1 MDLISLKSSKN
12 NIPLS
17 NYSSVLSTNATIHL
31 IQHGNLRI
39 LIKLLDLYIA
49 KLSSLLNIL
58 ITNPYELL
66 FVPKAE
72 TGPQSLSLKK
82 LEAYKEI
89 YLRKRISNLLLK
101 TTIPKK
107 INRL

>member
-1 MDLISLKSSKN
+1 MDSISLKSSKN

-17 NYSSVLSTNATIHL
+17 NYSNVLSTNSTTNNSLNSNA
-31 IQHGNLRI
+31 NLRA

-58 ITNPYELL
+58 ITNPSELL

-82 LEAYKEI
+82 LEA
-89 YLRKRISNLLLK
+89 
-101 TTIPKK
+101 
-107 INRL
+107 